1 MLLVNILIVVGVAIR
16 FSGSGGASQALV
28 LALRETLAAAM
39 KVGGQVGKN
48 SVFVG
53 IGDIGDSR
61 RMANNKDNNIV

>member
-1 MLLVNILIVVGVAIR
+1 MGVAVR

-48 SVFVG
+48 SDFVS

-61 RMANNKDNNIV
+61 RMANNKYNNIV